1 MEKNFFKGTQA
12 VPPRD
17 RRSLNMYTSL
27 RDRRSLNTSSE
38 LICVCTV
45 DRWIVFM
52 YVLFDYLDLLVYIQ
66 YSEYRLVLRMYR
78 LVLRMS
84 FT

>member
-1 MEKNFFKGTQA
+1 
-12 VPPRD
+12 
-17 RRSLNMYTSL
+17 
-27 RDRRSLNTSSE
+27 
-38 LICVCTV
+38 
-45 DRWIVFM
+45 M